1 MGLFRLIVEQRVLA
15 NLLFFVLLIAGF
27 MVVGQMPVEEYPNVA
42 LDKILI
48 TVPWPGAAPEEIERL
63 VSTKIEER
71 VEEIQGIE
79 WVQASSYPDR
89 CEVWVKVRSDAEDF
103 QTVYRDIQ
111 TEISKIRDLP
121 KDAEDPIV
129 TKIDIEE
136 MGPVLQ
142 IVVGWRDDGTKYS
155 KEEIESILRSHA
167 LSLDILLE
175 QDIPDVKK
183 VRVYGNRDRELRVL
197 IDPERLLHYQVTID
211 EVAEA
216 LRTRNVNLPAGTLKG
231 AGREIMV
238 RGSSELESVE
248 AFRQVPLRS
257 DDTGPTVRLG
267 DVASLDWAFERGSVW
282 SRFRGQACL
291 TLAVVKRDS
300 ANAVTVAKETRD
312 IVDEFKKK
320 AHPNVTFDVVA
331 DTTIRVQERIA
342 VLGGNIILGLVLVLV
357 VLWMTIGFK
366 NAILG
371 SLGIPFSFLVSLIL
385 LKWGGE
391 SINVISLFSMVI
403 VLGVIVD
410 DALVVLENI
419 HRHFEMGKPLKT
431 AIIEGASEVA
441 IPVVSATLTTI
452 AAFLPLLLMPGT
464 TGRFFAI
471 IPKTVA
477 YALLASLFE
486 CLLILPIHILDLG
499 PSKKAEH
506 QEPSRLLLGMR
517 SMYQKALR
525 LCLRLRYL
533 SLVGL
538 FFLAL
543 LALLV
548 LSRIPVLFFPSDF
561 KQFFVN
567 VTMPVGT
574 SLEETEKVALSI
586 GEVIDNSPKEEIES
600 GVINVGMYFDSNYKM
615 HTESHYAQ
623 VFVTTA
629 RGSLKTLSVQ
639 EIMAKVRQKIAD
651 KNLIGAKVE
660 VTELSDGPPVGRP
673 ITVRLRGDNLDKLWA
688 RSREIMGILNT
699 IPGVSNVD
707 SDLTL
712 GKDELHFRLLD
723 DAGSRQGITAMSVG
737 RALAFSNDGAVLTK
751 WRVPGEDEE
760 VDVRVLYDE
769 SERKSQRDLE
779 EIRLRNKWGVLV
791 PLSDVIEVT
800 RKRGFSGIHRYD
812 GKRAITISADIDPAI
827 TTAVAASEKAKEAA
841 LKLSADPS
849 IVIDF
854 EGEFAETNRSFD
866 SLKVSF
872 VVAIGCIFM
881 VLGAQFRSFLQPF
894 VVLFTVPFSF
904 IGVAYGLWLTGDP
917 FTMASGIA
925 IVGLAGMVVNDSL
938 VLVDFVN
945 RLRAE
950 GLSVEDALC
959 EGASNRVRA
968 ILLTTVTTVFGV
980 LPMAL
985 GVGGRSPVWSPMAT
999 SISFGLSFATVL
1011 TLFVI
1016 PALYMILE
1024 DMLSLQARI
1033 MTRLRLLLGRSAPPA
1048 NSEDPEPRPVSEA
1061 SGEEQTGSTVPENPI
1076 ELAGREVS
1084 QT

>member
-15 NLLFFVLLIAGF
+15 NLLFFVLLVAGF

-89 CEVWVKVRSDAEDF
+89 CEVWVKVQSDVADF

-121 KDAEDPIV
+121 KDAQDPIV

-142 IVVGWRDDGTKYS
+142 IVVGWKDDGTSEYS
-155 KEEIESILRSHA
+155 REEIESILRSHA

-175 QDIPDVKK
+175 QDVPNLKK
-183 VRVYGNRDRELRVL
+183 VRVYGNRDRELKVL
-197 IDPERLLHYQVTID
+197 VDPERLLHYQVTID

-216 LRTRNVNLPAGTLKG
+216 LRARNVNLPAGTLKG

-238 RGSSELESVE
+238 RGSSELESVD
-248 AFRQVPLRS
+248 AFRQVVLRS
-257 DDTGPTVRLG
+257 DETGPTVRLG
-267 DVASLDWAFERGSVW
+267 DVARLDWDFERGSVW
-282 SRFRGQACL
+282 SRFRGQSCL
-291 TLAVVKRDS
+291 TLAVVKQDT
-300 ANAVTVAKETRD
+300 ANAVTVSKQTRE
-312 IVDEFKKK
+312 IVAEYQKK
-320 AHPNVTFDVVA
+320 AHKNVTFDIVA
-331 DTTIRVQERIA
+331 DTTIRVRERIA
-342 VLGGNIILGLVLVLV
+342 VLGWNIVLGLTLVLV

-391 SINVISLFSMVI
+391 SINVISLFSFVI

-419 HRHFEMGKPLKT
+419 HRHFEMGKELKT
-431 AIIEGASEVA
+431 AIIEGAAEVA

-506 QEPSRLLLGMR
+506 QEPSRMLVGMR
-517 SMYQKALR
+517 TLYQRALR

-533 SLVGL
+533 SLVAL
-538 FFLAL
+538 FAMAL
-543 LALLV
+543 LALVV
-548 LSRIPVLFFPSDF
+548 LSRIPILFFPSDF

-567 VTMPVGT
+567 ITMPVGT

-586 GEVIDNSPKEEIES
+586 GEVIDNAPKEEIES

-639 EIMAKVRQKIAD
+639 EIMAKVRRKIQD
-651 KNLIGAKVE
+651 KNLIGAKIE

-673 ITVRLRGDNLDKLWA
+673 VTVRLRGDNLEKLWS
-688 RSREIMGILNT
+688 RSREVMDILKK

-723 DAGSRQGITAMSVG
+723 DAGSRQGITAMEVG

-769 SERKSQRDLE
+769 SERKSQKDLE
-779 EIRLRNKWGVLV
+779 DIRIRNRWGMLV
-791 PLSDVIEVT
+791 PLSDVIQVS

-812 GKRAITISADIDPAI
+812 GKRAITISADIDPAV
-827 TTAVAASEKAKEAA
+827 TTAVAASEKAKDGA

-854 EGEFAETNRSFD
+854 EGEFAETNKSFD

-945 RLRAE
+945 RLRAQ
-950 GLSVEDALC
+950 GMSVEDALC

-999 SISFGLSFATVL
+999 SISFGLSFATIL

-1016 PALYMILE
+1016 PALYLILE
-1024 DMLSLQARI
+1024 DILNAHARG
-1033 MTRLRLLLGRSAPPA
+1033 MMRLKALLGWDLEPGQGEQAVNNSVVPTAQASIASAAPV
-1048 NSEDPEPRPVSEA
+1048 EVDQREPSA
-1061 SGEEQTGSTVPENPI
+1061 S
-1076 ELAGREVS
+1076 
-1084 QT
+1084 